1 MRIHLL
7 CLTMLLVSVVADAN
21 EVDQQ
26 LKELS
31 RLPAS
36 YETAVKWFKL
46 SKKIED
52 DGLRQE
58 VLKAAGAAVLYAKRE
73 TIYAKRIRESIQ
85 DIDRFESECFEP
97 CTACGGTGKQDK
109 PCPKCKGDRRCT
121 MPFCRKGMVVVK
133 RTSSMSFV
141 KCDQCNGTG
150 RCKNC
155 SGNGSVRVRC
165 SHCGGEKKRA
175 KIGSLLDV
183 YRNHAD
189 LAARW
194 NQVEEREKRERKKAE
209 EHAKAEA
216 SRLER
221 ERKQAEERAKAEAS
235 RLERERKQAEES
247 AKAEAARLKREREER
262 ERKAKKEFAE
272 RCEVTGLVAEVNYDG
287 VGYAS
292 LENTGGEE
300 NFVVYQYEN
309 CPNGNAYS
317 YLVFSTVALR
327 NSWYASVEECTEK
340 LKSWIRISAA
350 NQVKN
355 VMKEI
360 PLDRNKPYAHANAI
374 SRGKGQRDLFV
385 KAIREPYGKMAWHP
399 IKFIGSVEASDD
411 KFTRYSVSIQMQCV
425 DLFSSEI
432 FSADGTIEEIDN
444 RIAELLTFVNPDM
457 FENARKAQSK
467 KEDLFK

>member
-36 YETAVKWFKL
+36 YETAAKWFKL
-46 SKKIED
+46 SKRIED

-58 VLKAAGAAVLYAKRE
+58 VLKAAGAAVLYAKRDE
-73 TIYAKRIRESIQ
+73 VYTKRIREFIQ
-85 DIDRFESECFEP
+85 DVDSFERECFEP

-109 PCPKCKGDRRCT
+109 PCPKCKGDRKCK
-121 MPFCRKGMVVVK
+121 MPYCRKGMVVVK
-133 RTSSMSFV
+133 RMSSTTLV

-150 RCKNC
+150 RCQNC
-155 SGNGSVRVRC
+155 SGNGSVHVRC
-165 SHCGGEKKRA
+165 THCGGAKK
-175 KIGSLLDV
+175 KVNMGSLPAV

-189 LAARW
+189 SAARW
-194 NQVEEREKRERKKAE
+194 NQGEEREKRDRKNAE
-209 EHAKAEA
+209 EQAKVMAE
-216 SRLER
+216 RRER
-221 ERKQAEERAKAEAS
+221 ERKEAEER
-235 RLERERKQAEES
+235 

-262 ERKAKKEFAE
+262 ERNAKERFAE
-272 RCEVTGLVAEVNYDG
+272 RCEVTGFAAELDYNG
-287 VGYAS
+287 VVYVS
-292 LENTGGEE
+292 LKNTGGEE

-432 FSADGTIEEIDN
+432 FSAYGTIEEIDKE
-444 RIAELLTFVNPDM
+444 IAELLTFVNPDM